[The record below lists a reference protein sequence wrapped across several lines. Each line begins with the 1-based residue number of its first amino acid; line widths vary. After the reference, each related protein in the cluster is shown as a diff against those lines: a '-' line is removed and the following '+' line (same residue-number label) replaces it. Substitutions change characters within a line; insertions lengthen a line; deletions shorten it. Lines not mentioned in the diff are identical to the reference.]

1 MCLISQAEEKLRML
15 HQKKCKQLRRMKQ
28 KDADAQKIDSVQTF
42 IGILATK
49 MKISIQVVDKIS
61 ITISKLREEELWPQ
75 INRFILT

>member
-1 MCLISQAEEKLRML
+1 M
-15 HQKKCKQLRRMKQ
+15 RRMKQ

-42 IGILATK
+42 IGILSTK

-75 INRFILT
+75 INRFFLK

>member
-1 MCLISQAEEKLRML
+1 ML

-42 IGILATK
+42 VGILSTK

-75 INRFILT
+75 INRFFLK